1 MFDIKKI
8 RLSLHSLLREEF
20 IEEVNYNLI
29 GVVKRCKPSKRKVIN
44 YFLKKACLN

>member
-20 IEEVNYNLI
+20 IEEVDYNLNS
-29 GVVKRCKPSKRKVIN
+29 VVKRCKTSKRKIIN
-44 YFLKKACLN
+44 YFQKKACLN